1 MAPWQRTIEHFGA
14 LPRKRASTSFP
25 EGSVRRVD
33 RATAR
38 RFFVQRHLLSPSRAL
53 PAGPE
58 GVLAVFERL
67 GSIQFD
73 PLGVAGRNHDLV
85 LHARVRDYDPS
96 WTDQLLYED
105 RRLFEAYNKG
115 LSLLPAD
122 ELPWFRHTWDRHQGI
137 YAGGVFVR
145 HAAAVEHV
153 MERIRAEG
161 PLSTIDFER
170 RPPVDW
176 AWGPTGEIRAVM
188 EALAE
193 AGILGLARRNGNR
206 RYYDLMERLFPPE
219 LLAHRPSVREQVRH
233 RLLSRYRGHGL
244 LGAGGQAELFLS
256 TAPTRPDPMQPDRPT
271 RTELRDDLVAAGDL
285 LPVQVEG
292 IRGARFVLREE
303 VGALD
308 AAAQTP
314 PTAPGVTFL
323 GPLDQFVWDR
333 DFLRALF
340 DFDYVWEVYVPE
352 AKRRWGYYVLPIL
365 FGDQLVG
372 RLEPR
377 IDRAAGVVRI
387 LGVWWQP
394 GFVPRRKEGFVQAM
408 RDALSAYLRFG
419 RASRIEWAQSLGRE
433 RRLFGTGVRRTGR
446 VIPAAFAPREAV

>member
-1 MAPWQRTIEHFGA
+1 MTVTVAGLHI
-14 LPRKRASTSFP
+14 
-25 EGSVRRVD
+25 D

-38 RFFVQRHLLSPSRAL
+38 RFFVARHGLSPPRSV
-53 PAGPE
+53 PAGRE
-58 GVLAVFERL
+58 GVLAVFQRL

-85 LHARVRDYDPS
+85 LHARVRDYDPA
-96 WTDQLLYED
+96 WTEELLYDD

-115 LSLLPAD
+115 LSLLPVD
-122 ELPWFRHTWDRHQGI
+122 ELPWFRHTWDRHHEI
-137 YAGGVFVR
+137 YRAGVFVR

-193 AGILGLARRNGNR
+193 AGVLGLARRNGNR
-206 RYYDLMERLFPPE
+206 RYYDLLERLFPGE

-244 LGAGGQAELFLS
+244 LGAGGQAELFLG
-256 TAPTRPDPMQPDRPT
+256 TGPARPDPTQPDRPA
-271 RTELRDDLVAAGDL
+271 RTELLAELVASGELVA
-285 LPVQVEG
+285 VEVEG
-292 IRGARFVLREE
+292 VRGRRFVLRDE
-303 VGALD
+303 VDALTE
-308 AAAQTP
+308 AANPTP
-314 PTAPGVTFL
+314 TTPAPGVAFL
-323 GPLDQFVWDR
+323 APLDQLVWDR
-333 DFLRALF
+333 DFLRRLF

-365 FGDQLVG
+365 FGDRLVG

-377 IDRAAGVVRI
+377 IDRQAGVVRI
-387 LGVWWQP
+387 LGTWWDP
-394 GFVPRRKEGFVQAM
+394 GFEPRRSEGFVDAM
-408 RDALSAYLRFG
+408 REALRAYLGFG
-419 RASRIEWAQSLGRE
+419 RVTRIEWAPTLAKE
-433 RRLFGTGVRRTGR
+433 RRLFGTAPGRRARAASR
-446 VIPAAFAPREAV
+446 VAMD